1 LIPQVS
7 LRLPHLGDGSLQF
20 HASNTLRTGAI
31 TDLQRLTVSLRGGS
45 ERREECLLFSFTGQL
60 DAYSDKQF
68 TDFITDRHKGETLP
82 IVIDL
87 SRIDF
92 LDSSGLGALVQLAK
106 LFNDKIVARANI
118 GQIAGAAIASIHTLP
133 LLIPKGNYSLDFYST
148 FAKMHGKT
156 HDYKLMYKDIN
167 KIFLLNKP
175 DGVRMV
181 YLLQLDQPLRQ
192 GMTLHHYIAL
202 NFEIDREQKLKI
214 NLP

>member
-1 LIPQVS
+1 MIPQVS

-106 LFNDKIVARANI
+106 LFNDNARQFIVVGNARVVQTVKLVRLEAFLHLQPDLESAL
-118 GQIAGAAIASIHTLP
+118 G
-133 LLIPKGNYSLDFYST
+133 SL
-148 FAKMHGKT
+148 A
-156 HDYKLMYKDIN
+156 
-167 KIFLLNKP
+167 P
-175 DGVRMV
+175 
-181 YLLQLDQPLRQ
+181 
-192 GMTLHHYIAL
+192 A
-202 NFEIDREQKLKI
+202 
-214 NLP
+214 